1 MSDAMSTHQRL
12 MRTSTLTTKPGQGW
26 ARALQSL
33 LSGVVI
39 TFAGIVAAQS
49 PVNQSPGTAVDRAG
63 EVVFVAGSVS
73 RQTSGGATG
82 PVAKGDALA
91 QGDVIAALADGY
103 VYARM
108 ADGGL
113 LVVRPRSSLRID
125 RWRFDPANPAASEI
139 KYTLTGGVARY
150 VSGRGSQA
158 AKDGFRFNT
167 PIAAIGVR
175 GTDFTVLAEN
185 ALTRVVVRSGGVVVS
200 PLGGSCRVDALGPC
214 DGASATELFASAREK
229 MIQIKQGDVRPELV
243 DTNVVPA
250 PDRTSPPAPSEP
262 VASRRGPAVTEAV
275 IQDYRARQTLESYV
289 PPAQSPQAS
298 FDPVWGRT
306 AIEPGS
312 AISPTNY
319 ASVVGGRSLIASNRS
334 FVLAATMPTSMAL
347 PDSGIGDFKLN
358 AHQGVVIDKSTSR
371 LVDSVASNGSLRI
384 DFDNRRFQTAFD
396 LKANDVS
403 ARIQGL
409 GSVGS
414 DGTLLSAPFSSPTLI
429 QGVVAGSEAAY
440 LYQRSLSPTL
450 DAAGAMSWK
459 K

>member
-1 MSDAMSTHQRL
+1 MSIHQGL
-12 MRTSTLTTKPGQGW
+12 MRILTQTAMPGQALGW
-26 ARALQSL
+26 VRALRCL
-33 LSGVVI
+33 FLGAVI
-39 TFAGIVAAQS
+39 TSAGIVAAQS
-49 PVNQSPGTAVDRAG
+49 PGNQNTTAAADRAG
-63 EVVFVAGSVS
+63 EVVFVAGTVS
-73 RQTSGGATG
+73 RQTSGGTTG
-82 PVAKGDALA
+82 SLAKGDALA
-91 QGDVIAALADGY
+91 QGDVIAALDDGY

-113 LVVRPRSSLRID
+113 LVIRPRSSLRID
-125 RWRFDPANPAASEI
+125 RWRFDPANAAASEI
-139 KYTLTGGVARY
+139 KYTLTSGVARY

-250 PDRTSPPAPSEP
+250 PDKTSPPAPTEP
-262 VASRRGPAVTEAV
+262 VASRRGPVVTEAV
-275 IQDYRARQTLESYV
+275 IQDYRARQILDSYA
-289 PPAQSPQAS
+289 PPAQPPQAT

-312 AISPTNY
+312 AISPTSY
-319 ASVVGGRSLIASNRS
+319 ATVIEGRSLIASNRS
-334 FVLAATMPTSMAL
+334 YVLAATMPASMVL

-384 DFDNRRFQTAFD
+384 DFDNRSFQTAFD

-403 ARIQGL
+403 ARIQGF